1 MMRFELLVSYH
12 QIVVFRLD
20 LDAPFND
27 WTEGHTNQGF
37 AWRPG
42 SVAFATVEVDPPHE
56 VEVLTT
62 SEPVAA
68 LDGAVWHVEVPF
80 KVPPGGRLGI
90 ASVLTEDYVCDIAPG
105 RYQLRYECT
114 AADAGPPRIRLVFTP
129 CEDPQFRVLRVDP
142 NISQGVSELL
152 LTADPA

>member
-42 SVAFATVEVDPPHE
+42 SVGFATTEIDPHE
-56 VEVLTT
+56 IEVLAT
-62 SEPVAA
+62 SEPIAA

-80 KVPPGGRLGI
+80 EVPPGGQVGI
-90 ASVLTEDYVCDIAPG
+90 ASVGTEDYTCDIAPG

-114 AADAGPPRIRLVFTP
+114 ADTDMPRIRLVFTP

-142 NISQGVSELL
+142 DTSQGVSKLL